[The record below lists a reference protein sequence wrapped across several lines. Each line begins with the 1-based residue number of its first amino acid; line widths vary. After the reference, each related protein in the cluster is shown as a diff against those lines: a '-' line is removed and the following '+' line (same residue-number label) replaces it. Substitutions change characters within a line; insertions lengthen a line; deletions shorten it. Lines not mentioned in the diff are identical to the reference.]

1 VGGLLEERSDGSEA
15 RRTYTLNGQ
24 AVAVRR
30 LTPTTNTV
38 SYLHGDHLGSVSL
51 ATDYLGGVEAGQE
64 FDPWGL
70 VLSGGIT
77 ATTRNDTG
85 QHLDGT
91 GLLYY
96 TARYYD
102 PAIGRF
108 ISADT
113 VVPGNASGGMEG
125 VAVKPLTVGFHET
138 QFLGK
143 LNGENKLGFWFQLS
157 DRERQRAGEPWGPS
171 NPQALNRYAY
181 VLNNPLKYTDPSGHC
196 SAIPAFDVGC
206 FNKAKAILLSP
217 NASFQDKITA
227 MAYIN
232 ATHALAAAGAALSYL
247 AGVALGPAAIP
258 LGTNL
263 GKLGT
268 VVNDPKLR
276 IQQVNTHG
284 IEKHGVTRAM
294 IEGWQMLPKI
304 VLSQNNG
311 QRFLHITREG
321 AYVIDASGRVVTA
334 YTRSEYTHHI
344 MEIARAAGIIK

>member
-1 VGGLLEERSDGSEA
+1 
-15 RRTYTLNGQ
+15 
-24 AVAVRR
+24 
-30 LTPTTNTV
+30 
-38 SYLHGDHLGSVSL
+38 VSL

-77 ATTRNDTG
+77 ATTRNYTG

-96 TARYYD
+96 NARYYD

-157 DRERQRAGEPWGPS
+157 DRERQRAGSPWGPA

-181 VLNNPLKYTDPSGHC
+181 VQNNPLKYTDPTGHVFVPPQYDISGWPRW
-196 SAIPAFDVGC
+196 AQQAV
-206 FNKAKAILLSP
+206 
-217 NASFQDKITA
+217 
-227 MAYIN
+227 
-232 ATHALAAAGAALSYL
+232 GAACVVGGCIVSSDGIVTSSDIGIGPAPL
-247 AGVALGPAAIP
+247 AIGGRFARAGINVTQHFLHRLAQRASRGITEEVALRAYNRGRLFYNPNTGNYIRYDSQTGVAVVVDKPTGGTAI
-258 LGTNL
+258 
-263 GKLGT
+263 T
-268 VVNDPKLR
+268 VF
-276 IQQVNTHG
+276 
-284 IEKHGVTRAM
+284 
-294 IEGWQMLPKI
+294 EGNVSPDWIP
-304 VLSQNNG
+304 VPWRPGS
-311 QRFLHITREG
+311 
-321 AYVIDASGRVVTA
+321 
-334 YTRSEYTHHI
+334 
-344 MEIARAAGIIK
+344 